1 VPWNERLFFLFS
13 ANQIVS
19 WILALG
25 ALILGQLWCERRFA
39 QLEL

>member
-1 VPWNERLFFLFS
+1 VF
-13 ANQIVS
+13 

-25 ALILGQLWCERRFA
+25 ALVLGQLWCERRFA